1 MKNLIMLI
9 IAVNVLFACKSDI
22 KSENKTDSISNE
34 NTVSLTNAQFKNAKI
49 ETSILQQKTIA
60 SVLKLNGKIDVPPQN
75 IISISAPLGGYLKN
89 TKLLPGM
96 RINKGEVVAI
106 LEDQQYIQI
115 QQDYLLAKSKLQF
128 AKLEYER
135 QKELNQSQASSD
147 KITQQALAEL
157 NIQQITM
164 NALAEKLRL
173 INKNPN
179 SISASNI
186 SKSMNIYSSISGYV
200 SKVNVNI
207 GKYVNPTDVLF
218 ELIDPTDIH
227 LNIKVFEK
235 DINKLAVG
243 QQVIA
248 FDNAHPDEKHTCEI
262 ILISKDISAD
272 GTAEVHCHF
281 ENADKKI
288 LPGMYMNAEV
298 KVTSSNNN
306 TLPDESIVTF
316 EGKDYVFLEIRKQQ
330 YEMLEVMLGE
340 RENGFVT
347 IKNNEVLKDKTIVT
361 KGAYTLLMKM
371 KNKEE

>member
-1 MKNLIMLI
+1 MKNFIMLI

-49 ETSILQQKTIA
+49 ETSILQQKIIA

-207 GKYVNPTDVLF
+207 GKYVNPFCSL
-218 ELIDPTDIH
+218 
-227 LNIKVFEK
+227 K
-235 DINKLAVG
+235 
-243 QQVIA
+243 IA
-248 FDNAHPDEKHTCEI
+248 
-262 ILISKDISAD
+262 
-272 GTAEVHCHF
+272 
-281 ENADKKI
+281 
-288 LPGMYMNAEV
+288 
-298 KVTSSNNN
+298 
-306 TLPDESIVTF
+306 
-316 EGKDYVFLEIRKQQ
+316 
-330 YEMLEVMLGE
+330 
-340 RENGFVT
+340 
-347 IKNNEVLKDKTIVT
+347 
-361 KGAYTLLMKM
+361 
-371 KNKEE
+371 